1 MQHIILSGLPGSHV
15 GLIAKRL
22 AFLIGAPFVEAITT
36 GLPDKPPHV
45 YSKEAFFYQQLRLQ
59 HALTSAMIVNHHR
72 LTNPIVVQESYFEDV
87 RVENKYYLPLPL
99 RERLIHL
106 ENSWYEL
113 RKLPYT
119 RVIYDYEVDY
129 LIDESINSFT
139 HIVDAASLAARREL
153 LLKTRRAADYLI
165 VQEEGS
171 VNTLAHNLL
180 DLLHLKV
187 LSPF

>member
-22 AFLIGAPFVEAITT
+22 AFLIGAPFVETITT

-72 LTNPIVVQESYFEDV
+72 LTNPI
-87 RVENKYYLPLPL
+87 
-99 RERLIHL
+99 
-106 ENSWYEL
+106 
-113 RKLPYT
+113 
-119 RVIYDYEVDY
+119 
-129 LIDESINSFT
+129 
-139 HIVDAASLAARREL
+139 AASLSARREL
-153 LLKTRRAADYLI
+153 LLKTQRAADYLI

>member
-1 MQHIILSGLPGSHV
+1 MS
-15 GLIAKRL
+15 
-22 AFLIGAPFVEAITT
+22 T
-36 GLPDKPPHV
+36 
-45 YSKEAFFYQQLRLQ
+45 
-59 HALTSAMIVNHHR
+59 
-72 LTNPIVVQESYFEDV
+72 
-87 RVENKYYLPLPL
+87 
-99 RERLIHL
+99 
-106 ENSWYEL
+106 
-113 RKLPYT
+113 YT

-129 LIDESINSFT
+129 LIDESINSST
-139 HIVDAASLAARREL
+139 HIIDAASLSARREL

>member
-1 MQHIILSGLPGSHV
+1 M
-15 GLIAKRL
+15 
-22 AFLIGAPFVEAITT
+22 
-36 GLPDKPPHV
+36 
-45 YSKEAFFYQQLRLQ
+45 LRLQ

-87 RVENKYYLPLPL
+87 RVENKYYLLLPL
-99 RERLIHL
+99 QERLIHL
-106 ENSWYEL
+106 EDSWYEL

-129 LIDESINSFT
+129 LIDKSINSST
-139 HIVDAASLAARREL
+139 HIIDAASLSARREL

-165 VQEEGS
+165 VQEEES